1 MDLINREDL
10 LSDLTESVVFTARCN
25 DSAEMRGARKII
37 ERIESAPTI
46 DAVPVV
52 HGRWEKSQHNGYL
65 VCSSCRDVYV
75 DNDWVDGKKWNY
87 CPNCGAKM
95 DKDGDE

>member
-10 LSDLTESVVFTARCN
+10 RNDLTESVVFTARCN

-52 HGRWEKSQHNGYL
+52 HGRWENKQGGFWE
-65 VCSSCRDVYV
+65 VATCSIC
-75 DNDWVDGKKWNY
+75 GKKYPTTGKTPNY